1 MFSKLFFGVFRESDT
16 KNFMRLM
23 TYIKRYKV
31 RIFIALL
38 ATAGVA
44 FTESYLAAFISPLIN
59 QGFSAS
65 SLNPPQLNGEGLVDQ
80 LSYLR
85 ALMTYWI
92 WGSSS
97 KVWMV
102 PVFLV
107 TLVMFR
113 GFCRYFSSYLL
124 SWVGAVVLKELRA
137 VMFQKMLL
145 LPSKYQLTHPS
156 AFTSNRFLLD
166 ANNAISNAINVF
178 ITLTRDS
185 LTVLGLTIVLIYLN
199 WQLSLVVLLMFP
211 VLNWLSRYYRNKL
224 RSLQQDSM
232 EKMKGL
238 AHVIN
243 ETYDGHKVVK
253 LYGGETHAEER
264 FESENGAILRF
275 QKKLAQASSAKS
287 PFSELVASFALA
299 IVVFVALWQSQNGVT
314 TVGQFMA
321 FIVAMMQMLAPLKNL
336 SNLSIPMQFMFISAD
351 SVYEFLDAP
360 PEVNSGTVKLDRAR
374 GNIAFKHLDLTY
386 EGMSRKALNDFT
398 LEVRAGEKLALVGR
412 SGSGKSSLINLLPR
426 FIEPTA
432 GEIYLDGHRISDID
446 LYNLRSQ
453 IALVSQDVF
462 LFNDTLYNNVAYGRE
477 NATPEQ
483 VEAALKAANLWEF
496 VQENPQGWDM
506 LVGNNGNQL
515 SGGQRQRLSIARAI
529 LKDAPILILDEATSA
544 LDNESERAV
553 QKALDNLMQGRT
565 SIMIAHRLS
574 TVQQADRIVV
584 MNDGEIAEQGTHDE
598 LLARGG
604 LYAHLSMLPSLV

>member
-1 MFSKLFFGVFRESDT
+1 MISKLFFGVFKEQDT

-253 LYGGETHAEER
+253 LYGGETHAEQR

-360 PEVNSGTVKLDRAR
+360 PEVNSGAVKLDRAR

>member
-1 MFSKLFFGVFRESDT
+1 MLNRLFFGVFKEQDT

-44 FTESYLAAFISPLIN
+44 FTESYLAAFIAPLIN

-65 SLNPPQLNGEGLVDQ
+65 LLNPPQLNGEGLVDQ
-80 LSYLR
+80 LFYLR

-92 WGSSS
+92 WGSAS

-102 PVFLV
+102 PVFLI

-137 VMFQKMLL
+137 VMFRKMLL

-199 WQLSLVVLLMFP
+199 WQLSVVVLLMFP

-253 LYGGETHAEER
+253 LYGGETHAEGR

-321 FIVAMMQMLAPLKNL
+321 FIVAMMQMLSPLKNL

-351 SVYEFLDAP
+351 SVYDFLDAP

-374 GNIAFKHLDLTY
+374 GNVAFKHLDLTY

-426 FIEPTA
+426 FIEPSA
-432 GEIYLDGHRISDID
+432 GEIYLDGQRLSDID

>member
-1 MFSKLFFGVFRESDT
+1 MISKLFFGVFKEQDT
-16 KNFMRLM
+16 RNFMRLM

-31 RIFIALL
+31 RISIALL

-65 SLNPPQLNGEGLVDQ
+65 QMSPPQMDGTNFIDKI
-80 LSYLR
+80 SHLR

-92 WGSSS
+92 WGSAS

-107 TLVMFR
+107 SLVMFR

-238 AHVIN
+238 AHVIH

-351 SVYEFLDAP
+351 SVYDFLDAP

-374 GNIAFKHLDLTY
+374 GNITFKNLDLVY
-386 EGMSRKALNDFT
+386 EGMSRKALNHFN
-398 LEVRAGEKLALVGR
+398 LEVHAGEKLALVGR

-432 GEIYLDGHRISDID
+432 GEIYLDGHLISDID

-584 MNDGEIAEQGTHDE
+584 MNDGEIAEQGTHDD

>member
-1 MFSKLFFGVFRESDT
+1 MMSKIFFGVFKEQDT

-44 FTESYLAAFISPLIN
+44 FTESYLAAFIAPLIN

-65 SLNPPQLNGEGLVDQ
+65 SLNPPQMNGTDFIDKV
-80 LSYLR
+80 SYIR
-85 ALMTYWI
+85 SVMTYWI
-92 WGSSS
+92 WGTPS

-102 PVFLV
+102 PLFLV
-107 TLVMFR
+107 GLVMFR

-211 VLNWLSRYYRNKL
+211 VLNLLSRYYRNKL

-253 LYGGETHAEER
+253 LYGGETHAEQR

-351 SVYEFLDAP
+351 SVYDFLDAP
-360 PEVNSGTVKLDRAR
+360 PEVNSGAVKLERAR

-477 NATPEQ
+477 GATPEQ

-553 QKALDNLMQGRT
+553 QKALDNLMHGRT

>member
-1 MFSKLFFGVFRESDT
+1 MLNKLFFGIFKEQDT

-23 TYIKRYKV
+23 TYIKHYKV
-31 RIFIALL
+31 RIFIALI

-59 QGFSAS
+59 QGFSAT
-65 SLNPPQLNGEGLVDQ
+65 Q
-80 LSYLR
+80 LSVPQMNGTGFIDKVSYIR
-85 ALMTYWI
+85 SMMTYWI
-92 WGSSS
+92 WGTSS

-102 PVFLV
+102 PLFLV
-107 TLVMFR
+107 GLVTFR

-211 VLNWLSRYYRNKL
+211 VLNGLSRYYRNKL

-253 LYGGETHAEER
+253 LYGGETHAEQR

-351 SVYEFLDAP
+351 SVYDFLDAP

-386 EGMSRKALNDFT
+386 EGMSRKALNNFT

-477 NATPEQ
+477 GATPEQ

>member
-1 MFSKLFFGVFRESDT
+1 MLNKLFFGIFKEQDT
-16 KNFMRLM
+16 RNFMRLM
-23 TYIKRYKV
+23 IYIKRYKV
-31 RIFIALL
+31 RIMIALI

-59 QGFSAS
+59 QGFSATQ
-65 SLNPPQLNGEGLVDQ
+65 LNPPQMNGTDFIDKI
-80 LSYLR
+80 SYIR
-85 ALMTYWI
+85 SMMTYWI
-92 WGSSS
+92 WGTSS

-102 PVFLV
+102 PAFLV
-107 TLVMFR
+107 CLVMFR

-124 SWVGAVVLKELRA
+124 SWVGAVVLKELRE

-166 ANNAISNAINVF
+166 ANNAISNAISVF

-211 VLNWLSRYYRNKL
+211 VLNLLSRYYRNKL

-253 LYGGETHAEER
+253 LYGGETHAEQR

-287 PFSELVASFALA
+287 PFSELIASFALA

-321 FIVAMMQMLAPLKNL
+321 FIVAMLQMLSPLKNL

-351 SVYEFLDAP
+351 SVYDFLDAP
-360 PEVNSGTVKLDRAR
+360 PEVNSGTVKLERAR

-386 EGMSRKALNDFT
+386 EGMSRKALNNFT

-432 GEIYLDGHRISDID
+432 GEIYLDGQRLSDID

-496 VQENPQGWDM
+496 VQENPQGWDV

>member
-1 MFSKLFFGVFRESDT
+1 MMSKIFFGVFKEQDT

-44 FTESYLAAFISPLIN
+44 FTESYLAAFIAPLIN

-65 SLNPPQLNGEGLVDQ
+65 SLNPPQMNGTDFIDKV
-80 LSYLR
+80 SYIR
-85 ALMTYWI
+85 SVMTYWI
-92 WGSSS
+92 WGTPS

-102 PVFLV
+102 PLFLV
-107 TLVMFR
+107 GLVMFR

-211 VLNWLSRYYRNKL
+211 VLNLLSRYYRNKL

-253 LYGGETHAEER
+253 LYGGETHAEQR

-351 SVYEFLDAP
+351 SVYDFLDAP
-360 PEVNSGTVKLDRAR
+360 PEVNSGAVKLERAR

-477 NATPEQ
+477 GATPEQ

>member
-1 MFSKLFFGVFRESDT
+1 
-16 KNFMRLM
+16 
-23 TYIKRYKV
+23 
-31 RIFIALL
+31 
-38 ATAGVA
+38 
-44 FTESYLAAFISPLIN
+44 
-59 QGFSAS
+59 
-65 SLNPPQLNGEGLVDQ
+65 
-80 LSYLR
+80 
-85 ALMTYWI
+85 
-92 WGSSS
+92 
-97 KVWMV
+97 
-102 PVFLV
+102 
-107 TLVMFR
+107 
-113 GFCRYFSSYLL
+113 
-124 SWVGAVVLKELRA
+124 
-137 VMFQKMLL
+137 
-145 LPSKYQLTHPS
+145 
-156 AFTSNRFLLD
+156 
-166 ANNAISNAINVF
+166 
-178 ITLTRDS
+178 
-185 LTVLGLTIVLIYLN
+185 
-199 WQLSLVVLLMFP
+199 MFP

-253 LYGGETHAEER
+253 LYGGETHAEQR

-299 IVVFVALWQSQNGVT
+299 VVVFVALWQSQNGVT

-351 SVYEFLDAP
+351 SVYDFLDAP
-360 PEVNSGTVKLDRAR
+360 PEVNSGAVKLDRAR

-426 FIEPTA
+426 FIEPSA
-432 GEIYLDGHRISDID
+432 GEIYLDGQRLADID

-506 LVGNNGNQL
+506 QVGNNGNQL

>member
-1 MFSKLFFGVFRESDT
+1 MLNKLFFGIFKEQDT
-16 KNFMRLM
+16 KSFMRLM

-59 QGFSAS
+59 QGFSVTQ
-65 SLNPPQLNGEGLVDQ
+65 LNPPQMNGTSFIDKV
-80 LSYLR
+80 SYIR
-85 ALMTYWI
+85 AMMTYWI
-92 WGSSS
+92 WGTSS

-102 PVFLV
+102 PLFLV
-107 TLVMFR
+107 GLVMFR

-253 LYGGETHAEER
+253 LYGGETHAEQR

-287 PFSELVASFALA
+287 PFSELIASFALA

-351 SVYEFLDAP
+351 SVYDFLDAP
-360 PEVNSGTVKLDRAR
+360 PEVNSGAVKLDRAR

-426 FIEPTA
+426 FIEPSA
-432 GEIYLDGHRISDID
+432 GEIYLDGQRLADID

-506 LVGNNGNQL
+506 QVGNNGNQL

-604 LYAHLSMLPSLV
+604 IYAHLSMLPSLV

>member
-1 MFSKLFFGVFRESDT
+1 MISKLFFGVFKEQDT

-287 PFSELVASFALA
+287 PFSELVASFSLA

>member
-1 MFSKLFFGVFRESDT
+1 
-16 KNFMRLM
+16 
-23 TYIKRYKV
+23 
-31 RIFIALL
+31 
-38 ATAGVA
+38 
-44 FTESYLAAFISPLIN
+44 
-59 QGFSAS
+59 
-65 SLNPPQLNGEGLVDQ
+65 
-80 LSYLR
+80 
-85 ALMTYWI
+85 
-92 WGSSS
+92 
-97 KVWMV
+97 
-102 PVFLV
+102 
-107 TLVMFR
+107 
-113 GFCRYFSSYLL
+113 
-124 SWVGAVVLKELRA
+124 
-137 VMFQKMLL
+137 
-145 LPSKYQLTHPS
+145 
-156 AFTSNRFLLD
+156 
-166 ANNAISNAINVF
+166 
-178 ITLTRDS
+178 
-185 LTVLGLTIVLIYLN
+185 
-199 WQLSLVVLLMFP
+199 
-211 VLNWLSRYYRNKL
+211 
-224 RSLQQDSM
+224 
-232 EKMKGL
+232 
-238 AHVIN
+238 
-243 ETYDGHKVVK
+243 
-253 LYGGETHAEER
+253 
-264 FESENGAILRF
+264 
-275 QKKLAQASSAKS
+275 
-287 PFSELVASFALA
+287 
-299 IVVFVALWQSQNGVT
+299 
-314 TVGQFMA
+314 
-321 FIVAMMQMLAPLKNL
+321 
-336 SNLSIPMQFMFISAD
+336 MQFMFISAD
-351 SVYEFLDAP
+351 SVYDFLDAP
-360 PEVNSGTVKLDRAR
+360 PEVNSGAVKLDRAR

-506 LVGNNGNQL
+506 QVGNNGNQL

>member
-253 LYGGETHAEER
+253 LYGGETHAEQR

>member
-1 MFSKLFFGVFRESDT
+1 MLNKLFFGVFKEQDT

-102 PVFLV
+102 PLFLV
-107 TLVMFR
+107 GLVMFR

-211 VLNWLSRYYRNKL
+211 VLNWLTRYYRNRL
-224 RSLQQDSM
+224 RTLQQSSM
-232 EKMKGL
+232 EKMRGL
-238 AHVIN
+238 GHVIN

-253 LYGGETHAEER
+253 LYGGETHAQLR
-264 FESENGAILRF
+264 FEFENGALLRF
-275 QKKLAQASSAKS
+275 AKKLAQASSAKS

-426 FIEPTA
+426 FIEPSA
-432 GEIYLDGHRISDID
+432 GEIYLDGQRLADID

-506 LVGNNGNQL
+506 QVGNNGNQL